1 MKNNLSFCFFD
12 GAKVGW
18 FSSLT
23 NRFLLFFLYYYRF
36 FLFNFLC
43 SLLTANTDKGDL
55 QIAPTAGCKIF
66 MPISMFND

>member
-23 NRFLLFFLYYYRF
+23 NRFLLFFSIPL
-36 FLFNFLC
+36 
-43 SLLTANTDKGDL
+43 S
-55 QIAPTAGCKIF
+55 IF
-66 MPISMFND
+66 SI